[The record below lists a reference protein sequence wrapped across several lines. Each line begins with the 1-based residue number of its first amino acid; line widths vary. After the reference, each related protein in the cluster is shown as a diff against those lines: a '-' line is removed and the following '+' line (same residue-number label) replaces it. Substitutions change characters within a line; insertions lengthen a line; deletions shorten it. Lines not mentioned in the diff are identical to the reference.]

1 MFTDLFRDVRYLV
14 CSSNGFE
21 IYGLKRNKQI
31 VTLINQGPKME
42 EMLMVKVLQVS
53 GILYMVAAKT
63 LNGF

>member
-21 IYGLKRNKQI
+21 IYGLNRNKQI

-42 EMLMVKVLQVS
+42 EMLMVKVLQVLC
-53 GILYMVAAKT
+53 IL
-63 LNGF
+63 